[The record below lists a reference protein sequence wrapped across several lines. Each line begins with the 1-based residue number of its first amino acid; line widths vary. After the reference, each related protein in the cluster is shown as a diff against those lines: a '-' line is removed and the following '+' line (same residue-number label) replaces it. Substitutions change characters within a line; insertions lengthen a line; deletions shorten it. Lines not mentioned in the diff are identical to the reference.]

1 MTKPPTTQA
10 VAQPAEVDNEFATV
24 LEEHLRAGYQMMFVQ
39 TPEEARVESEIG
51 RVVKGMNQ
59 KFTGLVTWDCFEG
72 FSGPECLKEDVK
84 LKNPLAALEAV
95 IDDKKLPKDDKNGN
109 FVFVF
114 RDVDDY
120 MQDPNF
126 RRRLKSLAE
135 GNRLVNKNRARPI
148 IIVSPTLNIHPKLR
162 SSITVIDFAL
172 PSEHKLARQIEFV
185 RQSVESKDPNRA
197 KVTPELAALLAT
209 NLLGLTSTEA
219 ENCLSRCLVRHA
231 GFKDEML
238 STIKDEKAAIVKKSE
253 VMTYIP
259 EDSCRSREDIGGY
272 DLYMDWLDRRKLA
285 YSSEA
290 RLQNLDYP
298 KGVVLLGLP
307 GTGKSMVA
315 KATCMVLGLP
325 GYILDV
331 GALFGSLVGE
341 SEQRTRDALKQI
353 NAQKGCVLLIDEAD
367 KALGNAHSSTGDS
380 GVTRRVFGT
389 ILTWLA
395 ENNSR
400 TFCIMTLNR
409 TEGLPPELTRAGRFD
424 AMFFTDLPT
433 ELERRQILEIHM
445 RRRGVDPTALS
456 LGVGE
461 WSELLQ
467 KTQGYVG
474 AELETIVREARY
486 MAFERTK
493 SGMPDFGCLMEAAS
507 AVVPMTVADPEG
519 MKEIRNYCKDKAKPV
534 TSPAKTKVVAGGRQS
549 RVVDVNNG

>member
-1 MTKPPTTQA
+1 MST
-10 VAQPAEVDNEFATV
+10 AQKTEEKEVDNEFATV
-24 LEEHLRAGYQMMFVQ
+24 LEEHLRAGYQMMYVQ

-51 RVVKGMNQ
+51 RVVKSMGQ
-59 KFTGLVTWDCFEG
+59 KFSGLVTWDCFEG
-72 FSGPECLKEDVK
+72 FSGPDCLKDDPK
-84 LKNPLAALEAV
+84 LKSPLAALEAI
-95 IDDKKLPKDDKNGN
+95 IDDKRLPKEDKAGN

-135 GNRLVNKNRARPI
+135 GNRLVNRNRARPI

-162 SSITVIDFAL
+162 SSITVVDFAL
-172 PSEHKLARQIEFV
+172 PSEAKLARQIEFV

-197 KVTPELAALLAT
+197 KVTPELAQLLAT

-259 EDSCRSREDIGGY
+259 EDSCRSRADIGGF

-285 YSSEA
+285 YTPEA
-290 RLQNLDYP
+290 RAQNLDYP
-298 KGVVLLGLP
+298 KGVALIGLP

-315 KATCMVLGLP
+315 KATCMILGLP

-353 NAQKGCVLLIDEAD
+353 DAQKGCVLLIDEAD

-424 AMFFTDLPT
+424 AMFYTDLPT
-433 ELERRQILEIHM
+433 DTERRQILEIHM
-445 RRRGVDPTALS
+445 RRRGVDPTRLS
-456 LGVGE
+456 LGDGE
-461 WSELLQ
+461 WSELLK
-467 KTQGYVG
+467 KTQGFVG
-474 AELETIVREARY
+474 AELEEVIREARA
-486 MAFERTK
+486 MVFEKTRQ
-493 SGMPDFGCLMEAAS
+493 GVPDFGTLMEAAS
-507 AVVPMTVADPEG
+507 AIVPMTQQDPDG
-519 MKEIRNYCKDKAKPV
+519 MKAIREFCKDKARPV
-534 TSPAKTKVVAGGRQS
+534 TSPQKTKQVGGGGRQS
-549 RVVDVNNG
+549 RVVDVNG